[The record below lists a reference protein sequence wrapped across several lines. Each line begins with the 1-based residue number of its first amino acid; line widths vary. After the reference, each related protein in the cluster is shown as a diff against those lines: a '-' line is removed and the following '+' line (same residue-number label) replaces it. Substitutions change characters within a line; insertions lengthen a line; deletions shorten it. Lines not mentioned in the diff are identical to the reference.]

1 MDDLNQ
7 KLNSVYPGKV
17 VRKDLYQT
25 MFWAF
30 CLSNFSTVLNVETY
44 ILYDFENVVRN
55 PGLSAGTG

>member
-1 MDDLNQ
+1 
-7 KLNSVYPGKV
+7 
-17 VRKDLYQT
+17 

-55 PGLSAGTG
+55 PGYRLTHVGGFGCGVSYIGMKSQMYRDSP